1 MGSQRQLF
9 NLKHWWFGNFRYMT
23 YGELLVSTAQKDERI
38 VVMTAENRALVRN
51 AQRQLGNRFIDTG
64 ITEQT
69 MVGMA
74 AGLALRGRIPIV
86 HALAPFLTMRAFEFI
101 RTDVGIAH
109 LPVKLSGYIPGFLS
123 DGNGP
128 THQSI
133 EDVAIMR
140 GIPGMEVYSP
150 ADEDD
155 LVKILPSIWGNPA
168 PAYVRINHLKG
179 KFEHAAYVPGRAEV
193 VAKGKDVTL
202 LVYGFLF
209 ANALQAK
216 ELLGDE
222 GLSVGL
228 VNMRSLKPVDEEA
241 ILEAALG
248 SGLLVTIEDHL
259 QTGGLYS
266 IVAEVL
272 LRHRVTGREVM
283 PVALEERW
291 FRPGLLGDVLE
302 KEGFTAE
309 RIAARIA
316 TRIATRIKN
325 ANSLYVQ

>member
-1 MGSQRQLF
+1 
-9 NLKHWWFGNFRYMT
+9 MT
-23 YGELLVSTAQKDERI
+23 YEELLVSTAQKDERI

-155 LVKILPSIWGNPA
+155 LVKIMPSVWGNPA

-179 KFEHAAYVPGRAEV
+179 KFEHSAYVPGRAEV

-283 PVALEERW
+283 PVALVERW

-316 TRIATRIKN
+316 TRINN